1 MENKNIYEDIMTRTN
16 GDIYVGVVG
25 PVRVGKSS
33 FITRFMEEFVIPKIA
48 NKNTKSVAIDELP
61 QSADGVT
68 IMTTQPKFIPAESVK
83 IELKNSVSMNVKMI
97 DCVGYFV
104 KGASGDKQEGKP
116 RMVKTPW
123 SKDLMPLEEAAEYG
137 TQKVIKE
144 HSTVAVLMTTD
155 GSFGEIPRDNFVEA
169 ENRLVSE
176 LKEYKKP
183 FVIVLN
189 SKNPQDEKTKKLE
202 KELEKKH
209 NVSVV
214 SLNVESM
221 NEQDVANVFE
231 KMLNEFP
238 LVGVDIHM
246 PNWLTAL
253 PFDSEIIS
261 EVASEFKKVTTNL
274 ERVGQFDKNMILFE
288 DSNCFQQTKI
298 SNVELGKGKLVFDLK
313 PKEGLF
319 YNVLSKECGMQ
330 IKDDFELVAKMKDLA
345 LSKQK
350 YDKLK
355 DALEQVQKTG
365 YGVVLPS
372 VNDLV
377 LDEPEI
383 VKQGSNRYGVKLK
396 ATAPSL
402 HIMRV
407 DIETEINPMIGSA
420 EQSKDMVTY
429 LSEEQKNN
437 PDGLWNI
444 NMFGKSI
451 LELMNDGL
459 NGKVNR
465 MPIEAQ
471 KKMRK
476 TLTRIVN
483 EGKGGII
490 CILL

>member
-48 NKNTKSVAIDELP
+48 NKNTKACAIDELP
-61 QSADGVT
+61 QSADGAT
-68 IMTTQPKFIPAESVK
+68 IMTTQPKFVPAESVK
-83 IELKNSVSMNVKMI
+83 IDLKNSISMNVKMI

-104 KGASGDKQEGKP
+104 KGANGDKQEGKP

-123 SKDLMPLEEAAEYG
+123 SKDLMPLESAAEYG

-144 HSTVAVLMTTD
+144 HSTVAILMTTD
-155 GSFGEIPRDNFVEA
+155 GSFGEIPRENFVEA

-176 LKEYKKP
+176 LKEYQKP

-202 KELEKKH
+202 KELEQKH
-209 NVSVV
+209 KVSVI
-214 SLNVESM
+214 SLNAEVM
-221 NEQDVANVFE
+221 TEQDVANVFE

-238 LVGVDIHM
+238 FVSININM

-253 PFDSEIIS
+253 SFDSEIIS
-261 EVASEFKKVTTNL
+261 EAANEFKKAVTNL
-274 ERVGQFDKNMILFE
+274 ERIGQFDKNMILFE
-288 DSNCFQQTKI
+288 NSENFEPTKI
-298 SNVELGKGKLVFDLK
+298 SNVELGTGKLVFNLK

-319 YNVLSKECGMQ
+319 YQVLSNECGMQ

-345 LSKQK
+345 FSKQK

-355 DALEQVQKTG
+355 DALTQAEKTG

-372 VNDLV
+372 VNDLT
-377 LDEPEI
+377 LDEPEL
-383 VKQGSNRYGVKLK
+383 VKQGSNRYGVKLR

-407 DIETEINPMIGSA
+407 DIETEISPMIGSV
-420 EQSKDMVTY
+420 EQSKDMITY
-429 LSEEQKNN
+429 LTDQQKNN
-437 PDGLWNI
+437 PEGLWNI
-444 NMFGKSI
+444 NMFGKSMQ
-451 LELMNDGL
+451 ELMNEGL
-459 NGKVNR
+459 NGKINR
-465 MPIEAQ
+465 MPVEAQ